1 MKRRRAASPPRRDQD
16 EQRWRLP
23 TDPEPPPDP
32 EIPVLPYALAAGLFA
47 TLSGALA
54 SLAVPGPAF
63 LIVWAVVALAVA
75 VAAGQKAPKLYAAA
89 LRTLIHLA
97 DRVPGRRH

>member
-1 MKRRRAASPPRRDQD
+1 MRAPSPPPRGRD

-47 TLSGALA
+47 TLVGGLV
-54 SLAVPGPAF
+54 SLAVPGRVF
-63 LIVWAVVALAVA
+63 LVVWAMVSLGTAF
-75 VAAGQKAPKLYAAA
+75 AAGRMASWLHAAA
-89 LRTLIHLA
+89 LRAVIWLA
-97 DRVPGRRH
+97 DRACGIRR